1 MDLAGWVHFSNN
13 SHEFFDENSLHRVPQ
28 SPYSSNSTHSY
39 FWLFRHMKTAQQG
52 RKFEEREKLLM
63 GIHNYLKEMQLSEL
77 MFVFHFWIEC
87 ACRVIEHDG
96 EYNQES
102 TM

>member
-1 MDLAGWVHFSNN
+1 
-13 SHEFFDENSLHRVPQ
+13 
-28 SPYSSNSTHSY
+28 
-39 FWLFRHMKTAQQG
+39 
-52 RKFEEREKLLM
+52 
-63 GIHNYLKEMQLSEL
+63 

-102 TM
+102 TMWLRNHSPKLNK